1 MAMQELITKVT
12 QDFIREDGSQA
23 RIVAQEAYGSGL
35 TRSVDYYVLRRADAS
50 ANWTLCSKKP
60 HPEWRTMSVEDYVR
74 QGRSEVLRTVTQGE
88 ILRLLSALGKPLDYL
103 ETL

>member
-50 ANWTLCSKKP
+50 ANWTLCSKNP
-60 HPEWRTMSVEDYVR
+60 HPEWRTMSVEDYLHH
-74 QGRSEVLRTVTQGE
+74 GRSEVLRTVTQGE